1 MVADRAGRVTGDRR
15 LGSRTWIEAEE
26 IALRAIVCR
35 EFGPPEKLVLEE
47 RPDPSP
53 GPGEL
58 VIEARAATVT
68 FPDALMIE
76 DKYQFK
82 APLPFVPGG
91 EAAGIV
97 SLLGPGVEGFA
108 LGERVIGNTLLV
120 GGFAE
125 KVLVRASATRKLPN
139 NMGYAE
145 ATGIGYAYG
154 TGYYGLHH
162 RGGLKAG
169 ETLLVLGAAGN
180 VGLAAVELGKLMG
193 ARVIAAASSAEK
205 LSVCRDRGADEVID
219 YSREDLKARTKE
231 LTGGKGVDVIYDCIG
246 GDYAEAAL
254 RSIAWEGRFLVIGFT
269 AGIPKLPLNLTLLK
283 GCQVIGV
290 FYGAMVQ
297 RDPVLRSQID
307 RELETLAAAGKLKP
321 YVSERYALADAPKAL
336 RALLDR
342 KVTGKVVVEPN
353 R

>member
-1 MVADRAGRVTGDRR
+1 M
-15 LGSRTWIEAEE
+15 
-26 IALRAIVCR
+26 RAIVCR
-35 EFGPPEKLVLEE
+35 EFGPPEKLVLEQ
-47 RPDPSP
+47 RPDPKP

-82 APLPFVPGG
+82 APVPFVPGG
-91 EAAGIV
+91 EAAGLVAEI
-97 SLLGPGVEGFA
+97 GPGVTGFA

-125 KVLVRASATRKLPN
+125 KVLVRASACRKLADP
-139 NMGYAE
+139 MGYAE
-145 ATGIGYAYG
+145 STGIGYAYG

-162 RGGLKAG
+162 RGALKQG

-205 LSVCRDRGADEVID
+205 LSVCRDRGADEGID
-219 YSREDLKARTKE
+219 YSHEDLKARTKE

-297 RDPVLRSQID
+297 RDPVLRAQID
-307 RELETLAAAGKLKP
+307 RELEELAAAGKLNP

-342 KVTGKVVVEPN
+342 KVIGKVVVEPH